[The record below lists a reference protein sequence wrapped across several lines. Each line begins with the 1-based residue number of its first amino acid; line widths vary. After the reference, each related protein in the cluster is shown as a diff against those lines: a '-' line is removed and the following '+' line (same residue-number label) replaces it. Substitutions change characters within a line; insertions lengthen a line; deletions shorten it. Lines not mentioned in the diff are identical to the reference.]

1 MQGHQPEAGR
11 DPQCEDLL
19 QDNGLQRLADAE
31 GRQLGVAATDVLDG
45 TKFYLQFAGTSRA
58 TGLIDY

>member
-1 MQGHQPEAGR
+1 MRTCFKTTGCNGWRTLRAG
-11 DPQCEDLL
+11 
-19 QDNGLQRLADAE
+19 NW
-31 GRQLGVAATDVLDG
+31 GVAATDVLDG